1 MLNKF
6 KPIILKEFSKVIEEG
21 NLGSYRWGVKMFDI
35 AIDAADDVV
44 KAQHKGL
51 QRIIS
56 RARVIGEDGLG
67 RKINETEIAELT
79 KNVMQSSNIRLRSSV
94 RRLWVSLPKPFEEE
108 EDTGFPFSFYPSDH
122 NSDSDSDFDEA
133 CGDKRSFWTQEV
145 TAISEERFLGLKRD
159 GKYSLL
165 GNCSFK
171 FADSGTIHDCILGFR
186 ARMLN
191 KFRPIIIKEFNRI
204 IEEGEL
210 SSYDW
215 RSISIEL
222 FKAAMAA
229 AKDVVKAQRNGLQR
243 IISRVIVVGEDGE
256 GRKIN
261 QDEIAE
267 LTRNVMQ
274 ASNWRL
280 REFVRRLWMDLPKPS
295 DGASTAGTST
305 EAGTSGVASTSETST
320 EVSAAGTSVVAT
332 TSGSSAGGSSSVRL
346 PLNLVEED
354 MLEFNSIMEE
364 FSTSFEPVVCE
375 VIDSMMEEM
384 DIHSHGFDFDYIL
397 SKIAP
402 VVSKRRY
409 RFFTEGGFS
418 ARALSLLSRS
428 RVMTADGSRITT
440 DAERAEI
447 LNLSMTIIT
456 KGIDNFVGS
465 YVSALLSSVAPVS
478 RSEPSSKPS
487 QLVEGAEEEGKGKS
501 KAKGEKRRREEEYS
515 DGVPAKFGSMLV
527 HSEFNEDLDGMISE
541 HIGSLREDVRS
552 IRVDLES
559 GYPHLTVE
567 VRRDAMQEQ
576 SRVASDRLLSE
587 FMGRV

>member
-1 MLNKF
+1 MDVKF
-6 KPIILKEFSKVIEEG
+6 KGGKSEGGKKSCAMPFGIREFKVSAEVFDKVMKVRSDNLVAFKEKATEKFSAIIKEGRVNTEWDTELFKIALEAAKAAVDNQRDALKKIVSETKMIDD
-21 NLGSYRWGVKMFDI
+21 NGVK
-35 AIDAADDVV
+35 
-44 KAQHKGL
+44 
-51 QRIIS
+51 
-56 RARVIGEDGLG
+56 
-67 RKINETEIAELT
+67 RKIKREEKAELH
-79 KNVMQSSNIRLRSSV
+79 KRIMQTSNTRLRDVS
-94 RRLWVSLPKPFEEE
+94 RNLWVSLVK
-108 EDTGFPFSFYPSDH
+108 
-122 NSDSDSDFDEA
+122 
-133 CGDKRSFWTQEV
+133 GD
-145 TAISEERFLGLKRD
+145 L
-159 GKYSLL
+159 
-165 GNCSFK
+165 
-171 FADSGTIHDCILGFR
+171 
-186 ARMLN
+186 
-191 KFRPIIIKEFNRI
+191 
-204 IEEGEL
+204 
-210 SSYDW
+210 
-215 RSISIEL
+215 
-222 FKAAMAA
+222 
-229 AKDVVKAQRNGLQR
+229 
-243 IISRVIVVGEDGE
+243 
-256 GRKIN
+256 
-261 QDEIAE
+261 
-267 LTRNVMQ
+267 
-274 ASNWRL
+274 
-280 REFVRRLWMDLPKPS
+280 
-295 DGASTAGTST
+295 ASTSGTST
-305 EAGTSGVASTSETST
+305 EVGTAGTAAVVGTSETSAGGSTSGMSAEVSIAGTVAVASTSGA
-320 EVSAAGTSVVAT
+320 SAV
-332 TSGSSAGGSSSVRL
+332 GSPSVRL

-384 DIHSHGFDFDYIL
+384 DIHSHSFDFDYIL

-447 LNLSMTIIT
+447 LNLSMTIIA

-478 RSEPSSKPS
+478 RSESISEPS
-487 QLVEGAEEEGKGKS
+487 QLVEGVEEEGKGKS
-501 KAKGEKRRREEEYS
+501 KAKGEKRRREEESS
-515 DGVPAKFGSMLV
+515 DGVPAKFGSMRV